1 MDYNITVELDGSP
14 DPEKLAEQLYG
25 TTLAERFHLGIQSGI
40 DERVSLNLTVD
51 SESLD
56 QAIDSA
62 LDVVCL
68 DWRETPFALAGMPA
82 DEHDRRNAVRIE
94 APAMLGSAEVAEA
107 LGVSPQRVRQLLDSG
122 KLPGRKVGRDWLVS
136 REAVQQ
142 RKAKAN

>member
-1 MDYNITVELDGSP
+1 MDYTVTVELDGSP
-14 DPEKLAEQLYG
+14 DPEQLAEKLYG
-25 TTLAERFHLGIQSGI
+25 TELAERFHLGITSS
-40 DERVSLNLTVD
+40 DDDRVALYLTVD

-82 DEHDRRNAVRIE
+82 DEHSRRASVRVE
-94 APAMLGSAEVAEA
+94 PSMLGSAEVAKA
-107 LGVSPQRVRQLLDSG
+107 LRVSPQRVRQLLDSG

-136 REAVQQ
+136 REAVEQ
-142 RKAKAN
+142 RLNGTN